1 MSERGSS
8 LVESLVALVII
19 QLGLLAVAPLFV
31 MGTRVM
37 AGAGTMGT
45 VGAAAVARMER
56 LRALPF
62 ADPSLAAGSHTDNT
76 VPDVAVTWTVTDDAN
91 PVYFKRITVTARSR
105 RDPMGLQKVITLH
118 GERAK

>member
-8 LVESLVALVII
+8 LVETLVALVII

-31 MGTRVM
+31 LGTRVM
-37 AGAGTMGT
+37 ASAGTMGT

-62 ADPSLAAGSHTDNT
+62 ADPNLSAGNHTDNT
-76 VPDVAVTWTVTDDAN
+76 VPDVVVTWTVTNDAN
-91 PVYFKRITVTARSR
+91 PAFFKTITVTARSR

-118 GERAK
+118 GQRGK

>member
-62 ADPSLAAGSHTDNT
+62 ADPNLAAGSHTDNT